1 MNKSHFKEL
10 CKLLTKIRTEK
21 EARKVLKDILTPREI
36 AALTQRL
43 QIIKLLAK
51 GIPHRKISRKLRVSI
66 AKVTRGSRA
75 LRRNHGGFPLL
86 LRHL

>member
-1 MNKSHFKEL
+1 MNKLYFKEL
-10 CKLLTKIRTEK
+10 CAALAKIRNK
-21 EARKVLKDILTPREI
+21 QEARKILKDILTPREI

-51 GIPHRKISRKLRVSI
+51 GVSHREISKKLRVSI

-86 LRHL
+86 LKRL